1 MSCNCALP
9 GIGGVMVSVFAS
21 SAVDCGFKSRSGQTK
36 DYKIGI
42 CCFSAKHTTLRSK
55 SKDWLAR
62 NQDNLSE
69 CGDMSIREL
78 LCHRASTIK
87 IQLSIL
93 DLIIISLKNN
103 FF

>member
-1 MSCNCALP
+1 L
-9 GIGGVMVSVFAS
+9 G
-21 SAVDCGFKSRSGQTK
+21 
-36 DYKIGI
+36 
-42 CCFSAKHTTLRSK
+42 
-55 SKDWLAR
+55 R